1 MKNLKVG
8 EYIRTSTGK
17 IEKIT
22 GIYKNDGFID
32 TDKEVCVD
40 FVKIAKH
47 SKNIIDLIKIGDY
60 INKHIVVD
68 ITENIY
74 NQKIVITEV
83 DGKDGA
89 IRHNYLEKGI
99 KEILTKEQYQN
110 NCYRLEEQKDE
121 KKI

>member
-8 EYIRTSTGK
+8 EYIKTNTGK

-22 GIYKNDGFID
+22 GIYINDRFID

-40 FVKIAKH
+40 FVEIAKH
-47 SKNIIDLIKIGDY
+47 SKNIINLIKIGDY
-60 INKHIVVD
+60 INGHLVVD
-68 ITENIY
+68 IVKNIY

-89 IRHNYLEKGI
+89 IRHNYLEKSI
-99 KEILTKEQYQN
+99 KEILTKEQYEH
-110 NCYRLEEQKDE
+110 NCYRLED
-121 KKI
+121 

>member
-68 ITENIY
+68 IIENIY

-89 IRHNYLEKGI
+89 IRHNYLEKSI

>member
-1 MKNLKVG
+1 MEDIKVG

-22 GIYKNDGFID
+22 GIYKNDGFVD

-40 FVKIAKH
+40 FVEIAKH

-60 INKHIVVD
+60 INGHSVVD

-89 IRHNYLEKGI
+89 IRHNFLEKSI
-99 KEILTKEQYQN
+99 KEILTKEQVKA
-110 NCYRLEEQKDE
+110 NCYKVGG
-121 KKI
+121 K